1 MIDRLLNLL
10 LVKRDELGTL
20 LLLGTNLFL
29 ATLALIVSQIVAETL
44 FLSAYGGDVLVYIY
58 MVNGVGAVAA
68 GSAYGWLQGK
78 GRAGMFEMVMVM
90 LFAMMFAMIWI
101 GIDGAPPWMLI
112 VLMVFAEIFGTLIIL
127 QAWNTN
133 GALLTSRQAKRLMP
147 LISGFGTVAGILS
160 GVLVGSLAGPLGT
173 VNLIGLVIVALM
185 IMTALAYPLAKRLCI
200 SMERIAPGPRSE
212 PGPKRIGAGALAV
225 LGNRHIQVILAMTAV
240 ATLTSMLVD
249 YQFKVFSQ
257 AHFTVDGALEKDRL
271 SSFYGQLQIVIST
284 LALVL
289 QFGMASRVL
298 ERFGI
303 AMTLALLPAVILTG
317 AFGIVLG
324 IGSYF
329 AAATLSRSGDKVLKF
344 SLYGSTN
351 QMLFMAL
358 PEHLQK
364 AARTLSNA
372 IVRPATFIL
381 AGVLLIVVTQGAGAD
396 LDRALGDRRARLPD
410 VDAQCPGPEPHPVPH
425 RPDRDHRS
433 GGDRPGARPVR
444 QSRSRPRG
452 QQSRDRTAHQG
463 RRPVARGD
471 RADPP
476 RRSECA
482 CRRCRLPRRG
492 GHDRAP
498 APPA

>member
-173 VNLIGLVIVALM
+173 VNLIDLVIVALM
-185 IMTALAYPLAKRLCI
+185 IMTALAYPLATWRC
-200 SMERIAPGPRSE
+200 
-212 PGPKRIGAGALAV
+212 LAT
-225 LGNRHIQVILAMTAV
+225 G
-240 ATLTSMLVD
+240 TS
-249 YQFKVFSQ
+249 
-257 AHFTVDGALEKDRL
+257 R
-271 SSFYGQLQIVIST
+271 
-284 LALVL
+284 
-289 QFGMASRVL
+289 
-298 ERFGI
+298 
-303 AMTLALLPAVILTG
+303 
-317 AFGIVLG
+317 
-324 IGSYF
+324 
-329 AAATLSRSGDKVLKF
+329 
-344 SLYGSTN
+344 
-351 QMLFMAL
+351 
-358 PEHLQK
+358 
-364 AARTLSNA
+364 
-372 IVRPATFIL
+372 
-381 AGVLLIVVTQGAGAD
+381 
-396 LDRALGDRRARLPD
+396 
-410 VDAQCPGPEPHPVPH
+410 
-425 RPDRDHRS
+425 
-433 GGDRPGARPVR
+433 
-444 QSRSRPRG
+444 
-452 QQSRDRTAHQG
+452 
-463 RRPVARGD
+463 
-471 RADPP
+471 
-476 RRSECA
+476 
-482 CRRCRLPRRG
+482 
-492 GHDRAP
+492 
-498 APPA
+498 